1 MFPQEFFGAGLLH
14 KEEVELR
21 RALNAS
27 LREVRRS
34 HTKKEEKPNE
44 FIATTTRCVWSTT
57 NTEVSQEDDQSDEPL
72 EMTKT
77 VCIGTNTMF
86 RIKSDRSKKSD
97 DTNKG
102 KGGSFKK
109 QKTERGQKINKDSQQ
124 ESELFKKPLK
134 RKNGAEISF
143 CSVKKKKKGIKGIE
157 SEPSFQ
163 NGSKMP
169 SKSTAGE
176 PTKSGVVG
184 NTVRLN
190 EEMGM
195 SIDIVK
201 KGFKSPTK
209 TNKVCQHSG
218 GQKPKML
225 VKDKAAL
232 YKPLHKRNMKGA
244 QKSKIVQSL
253 NAKFSATVGDE
264 TLLSA
269 EVNNDGDIQRDD
281 TSCSDKINKKS
292 FSVQNDG
299 EKLEQIMSGR
309 SEVINSQDKNC
320 EQRLQ
325 ASNAGHGKL
334 RRRLKHKLK
343 DRKLV
348 CPLGEI
354 YIPANVAKTEDF
366 LTFLCLRGKYLGS
379 LLLIF
384 LIIALKPMIKQIAK
398 ALSPN

>member
-34 HTKKEEKPNE
+34 HTKKEEKPSE
-44 FIATTTRCVWSTT
+44 LIATTTRCVCSTT
-57 NTEVSQEDDQSDEPL
+57 NTEISQKHDHSDEPL
-72 EMTKT
+72 EVTKT
-77 VCIGTNTMF
+77 ICIGTNTMF

-102 KGGSFKK
+102 KGGSFKN
-109 QKTERGQKINKDSQQ
+109 QKTERGQKKYQASQQ
-124 ESELFKKPLK
+124 DSELFKKPLK

-143 CSVKKKKKGIKGIE
+143 CSFKKKKKGIKGIE

-184 NTVRLN
+184 NKVRLN

-209 TNKVCQHSG
+209 TNKVCQLFG
-218 GQKPKML
+218 GQKML

-232 YKPLHKRNMKGA
+232 YKPLHKRNLKGA
-244 QKSKIVQSL
+244 QKSKIVRSL
-253 NAKFSATVGDE
+253 NANFSAAVRDE

-269 EVNNDGDIQRDD
+269 EIKNDGDIQRDD
-281 TSCSDKINKKS
+281 TACSDKIKKKS
-292 FSVQNDG
+292 FSEQNDG
-299 EKLEQIMSGR
+299 EKLEQMSGP

-320 EQRLQ
+320 ELRLQ
-325 ASNAGHGKL
+325 LSNAGHGKM

-366 LTFLCLRGKYLGS
+366 LTFLCLRGKYLGC
-379 LLLIF
+379 LL
-384 LIIALKPMIKQIAK
+384 
-398 ALSPN
+398 

>member
-1 MFPQEFFGAGLLH
+1 M
-14 KEEVELR
+14 
-21 RALNAS
+21 NAS
-27 LREVRRS
+27 LREVCRS
-34 HTKKEEKPNE
+34 HTKKEEKPSE

-57 NTEVSQEDDQSDEPL
+57 NTEVSQEDDHSDEPL
-72 EMTKT
+72 EVTKT

-97 DTNKG
+97 GTNKG
-102 KGGSFKK
+102 KGGSSKK
-109 QKTERGQKINKDSQQ
+109 QKTERGQKINKASQQ
-124 ESELFKKPLK
+124 ESDLFKKPLK

-143 CSVKKKKKGIKGIE
+143 CSFKKKKKGIKGIE

-169 SKSTAGE
+169 SRSTAGE
-176 PTKSGVVG
+176 STNSGVVG
-184 NTVRLN
+184 NKVRLN

-195 SIDIVK
+195 SLDIVK

-209 TNKVCQHSG
+209 TNKVCQLSG
-218 GQKPKML
+218 GKKPKML

-232 YKPLHKRNMKGA
+232 YKPLHKKNMKSA
-244 QKSKIVQSL
+244 HKSKIVQSL
-253 NAKFSATVGDE
+253 NAKFSAAVRDE

-269 EVNNDGDIQRDD
+269 KVKNDGDIQRDD
-281 TSCSDKINKKS
+281 TACSDKIKKKS

-299 EKLEQIMSGR
+299 ETLEQIMSGR

-320 EQRLQ
+320 EHRLQ
-325 ASNAGHGKL
+325 VSNAGHGKL

-366 LTFLCLRGKYLGS
+366 LTFLCLRGKYFGY
-379 LLLIF
+379 LLLNF
-384 LIIALKPMIKQIAK
+384 LIVTLKPMIKQIAK
-398 ALSPN
+398 ALSSN

>member
-34 HTKKEEKPNE
+34 HTKKEEKPSE
-44 FIATTTRCVWSTT
+44 FIATTTRCVCSTT
-57 NTEVSQEDDQSDEPL
+57 NTEVSQEEDDHSDELL
-72 EMTKT
+72 EVTKT

-86 RIKSDRSKKSD
+86 RIKSDHSKKSD

-102 KGGSFKK
+102 KGGSFKM
-109 QKTERGQKINKDSQQ
+109 QKTERGQKKSKASKQ

-143 CSVKKKKKGIKGIE
+143 CSFKKKKKGIKGIE

-176 PTKSGVVG
+176 LTKSGIVG
-184 NTVRLN
+184 NKVRLN
-190 EEMGM
+190 EEMGI

-209 TNKVCQHSG
+209 TNKVCQLSG
-218 GQKPKML
+218 GKKPKML
-225 VKDKAAL
+225 VKDKVGL

-244 QKSKIVQSL
+244 QKSKIVRSL
-253 NAKFSATVGDE
+253 NAKFSAAVRDE

-269 EVNNDGDIQRDD
+269 EIKNDGDIQRDD
-281 TSCSDKINKKS
+281 TACSDKIKKKS
-292 FSVQNDG
+292 FSVENDG
-299 EKLEQIMSGR
+299 EKLEQMSGP
-309 SEVINSQDKNC
+309 SEVINSQDTNC
-320 EQRLQ
+320 ELRLQ
-325 ASNAGHGKL
+325 VSNAGHGKM

-366 LTFLCLRGKYLGS
+366 LTFLCLRGKYLGC
-379 LLLIF
+379 LL
-384 LIIALKPMIKQIAK
+384 
-398 ALSPN
+398 

>member
-27 LREVRRS
+27 LREVRHS
-34 HTKKEEKPNE
+34 HTKKEEKPSD
-44 FIATTTRCVWSTT
+44 FTATTTRFVCSTT
-57 NTEVSQEDDQSDEPL
+57 NTEVSQEDDHSDEPL
-72 EMTKT
+72 EVTKT

-102 KGGSFKK
+102 KGGSSKK
-109 QKTERGQKINKDSQQ
+109 QKTERGQKINKASQQ

-143 CSVKKKKKGIKGIE
+143 CSFKKKKKGIKGIE

-169 SKSTAGE
+169 SKSIAGE

-184 NTVRLN
+184 NKVRLN
-190 EEMGM
+190 EKMGM
-195 SIDIVK
+195 SIDIVR

-209 TNKVCQHSG
+209 TNKVCQLSG

-253 NAKFSATVGDE
+253 NAKFSAAVRDE
-264 TLLSA
+264 TLISA
-269 EVNNDGDIQRDD
+269 EIKNDGDIQRDD
-281 TSCSDKINKKS
+281 TACSNKMKKKS

-299 EKLEQIMSGR
+299 EKLEQMSGP

-320 EQRLQ
+320 ELRLQ
-325 ASNAGHGKL
+325 LSNAGHGKM

-366 LTFLCLRGKYLGS
+366 LTFLCLRGKYLGC
-379 LLLIF
+379 LL
-384 LIIALKPMIKQIAK
+384 
-398 ALSPN
+398 

>member
-34 HTKKEEKPNE
+34 HTKKEEKPSE

-57 NTEVSQEDDQSDEPL
+57 NTEVSQEDDHSDEPL
-72 EMTKT
+72 EVTKT

-102 KGGSFKK
+102 KGGSCKK
-109 QKTERGQKINKDSQQ
+109 QKTERGQKINKASQQ

-134 RKNGAEISF
+134 RKNAAKISF
-143 CSVKKKKKGIKGIE
+143 CSIKKKKNLGIKGIE

-176 PTKSGVVG
+176 LTKSGVVG
-184 NTVRLN
+184 NKVGLN
-190 EEMGM
+190 EEMEM

-209 TNKVCQHSG
+209 TNKVCQLSG

-244 QKSKIVQSL
+244 HKSKIVQSL
-253 NAKFSATVGDE
+253 NAKFNAAVIDE

-269 EVNNDGDIQRDD
+269 EVKNDGGIQRDD
-281 TSCSDKINKKS
+281 TACSAKIKKKS

-299 EKLEQIMSGR
+299 EKLEQMSGP

-320 EQRLQ
+320 ELRLQ
-325 ASNAGHGKL
+325 VSNAGHGKM

-366 LTFLCLRGKYLGS
+366 LTFLCLRGKYVGS
-379 LLLIF
+379 LL
-384 LIIALKPMIKQIAK
+384 
-398 ALSPN
+398 

>member
-1 MFPQEFFGAGLLH
+1 M
-14 KEEVELR
+14 
-21 RALNAS
+21 NAS

-34 HTKKEEKPNE
+34 HTKKEEKPGE

-57 NTEVSQEDDQSDEPL
+57 NTEVCQEDDHSDEPL
-72 EMTKT
+72 EVTKT

-97 DTNKG
+97 GTNKG
-102 KGGSFKK
+102 KGGSSKK
-109 QKTERGQKINKDSQQ
+109 QKTERGQKINKASQQ
-124 ESELFKKPLK
+124 ESDLFKKPLK

-143 CSVKKKKKGIKGIE
+143 CSFKKKKKGIKGIE
-157 SEPSFQ
+157 SEPSFH

-169 SKSTAGE
+169 SRSTAGE
-176 PTKSGVVG
+176 PTNSGVVG
-184 NTVRLN
+184 NQVRLN

-195 SIDIVK
+195 SLDIVK

-209 TNKVCQHSG
+209 TNKVCQLSG
-218 GQKPKML
+218 GKKPKML

-232 YKPLHKRNMKGA
+232 YKPLHKKNMKSA
-244 QKSKIVQSL
+244 HKSKIVQSL
-253 NAKFSATVGDE
+253 NAKFSAAVRDE

-269 EVNNDGDIQRDD
+269 EVKNDGDIQRDD
-281 TSCSDKINKKS
+281 TACSDKMKKKS
-292 FSVQNDG
+292 FSVQNDN
-299 EKLEQIMSGR
+299 EKLEEMSGP
-309 SEVINSQDKNC
+309 SEVIDSQDKNC
-320 EQRLQ
+320 ELRLQ
-325 ASNAGHGKL
+325 VSNAGHGKM

-366 LTFLCLRGKYLGS
+366 LTFLCLRGTYLGY
-379 LLLIF
+379 LLLNF
-384 LIIALKPMIKQIAK
+384 FIITLKPMIK
-398 ALSPN
+398 

>member
-1 MFPQEFFGAGLLH
+1 M
-14 KEEVELR
+14 
-21 RALNAS
+21 NAS
-27 LREVRRS
+27 LREVRHS
-34 HTKKEEKPNE
+34 HSKKEEKPSE
-44 FIATTTRCVWSTT
+44 FIATTTRCVCSTT
-57 NTEVSQEDDQSDEPL
+57 NTEVSQKNDHCDEPL
-72 EMTKT
+72 EETKT

-86 RIKSDRSKKSD
+86 RIKSDRFKKSH

-102 KGGSFKK
+102 KGGSLKK
-109 QKTERGQKINKDSQQ
+109 NKTEMGQKKSKASQE

-134 RKNGAEISF
+134 RKNGTEISSF
-143 CSVKKKKKGIKGIE
+143 KIEKKKKGIKGIK
-157 SEPSFQ
+157 SEPSVQ
-163 NGSKMP
+163 NGSRML
-169 SKSTAGE
+169 SKTIAGE
-176 PTKSGVVG
+176 PTKRGVVG
-184 NTVRLN
+184 NKVRLS

-209 TNKVCQHSG
+209 TNKVCQLSG

-225 VKDKAAL
+225 VKENVGF

-253 NAKFSATVGDE
+253 NAKFRAAVRDE
-264 TLLSA
+264 TLVSA
-269 EVNNDGDIQRDD
+269 EINNYGDIQRDD
-281 TSCSDKINKKS
+281 TTCSDKIKKKS

-299 EKLEQIMSGR
+299 EKLEQMSGP
-309 SEVINSQDKNC
+309 SEVINSQAKNC
-320 EQRLQ
+320 ELRLQ
-325 ASNAGHGKL
+325 ESNAGHGKL

-366 LTFLCLRGKYLGS
+366 LTFLCLRGKYVGC
-379 LLLIF
+379 LL
-384 LIIALKPMIKQIAK
+384 
-398 ALSPN
+398 

>member
-27 LREVRRS
+27 LREVWRS
-34 HTKKEEKPNE
+34 HTKKEEKPSE
-44 FIATTTRCVWSTT
+44 FIATTTRCVDSTT
-57 NTEVSQEDDQSDEPL
+57 NTEVSQEDDHSDEPL
-72 EMTKT
+72 EVAKT

-86 RIKSDRSKKSD
+86 RIKADRSKKSD

-109 QKTERGQKINKDSQQ
+109 QKTERGQEKNKASQQ

-143 CSVKKKKKGIKGIE
+143 CSFKKKKKGIKGIE
-157 SEPSFQ
+157 SEPYFQ

-169 SKSTAGE
+169 SKSTAGV
-176 PTKSGVVG
+176 PTKRGVVG
-184 NTVRLN
+184 NKVQLN

-195 SIDIVK
+195 SIEIVK

-209 TNKVCQHSG
+209 TNKVCQLSG
-218 GQKPKML
+218 GKKPKML
-225 VKDKAAL
+225 VKNKAAL
-232 YKPLHKRNMKGA
+232 YKPLHKRDAKGA
-244 QKSKIVQSL
+244 QKCKIVQSL
-253 NAKFSATVGDE
+253 NAKFSAALRDE
-264 TLLSA
+264 T
-269 EVNNDGDIQRDD
+269 EIKNDSDIQRDD
-281 TSCSDKINKKS
+281 TACSHKIKKKS

-299 EKLEQIMSGR
+299 KNLEQMSSP
-309 SEVINSQDKNC
+309 SEVTNSQDKNC
-320 EQRLQ
+320 ELTLQ
-325 ASNAGHGKL
+325 VSNAGHGKL

-379 LLLIF
+379 LL
-384 LIIALKPMIKQIAK
+384 
-398 ALSPN
+398 

>member
-1 MFPQEFFGAGLLH
+1 M
-14 KEEVELR
+14 
-21 RALNAS
+21 NAS

-34 HTKKEEKPNE
+34 HTKKEEKPSE
-44 FIATTTRCVWSTT
+44 FIATTTRCVSSTT
-57 NTEVSQEDDQSDEPL
+57 NTEVCQEDDQSDEPL
-72 EMTKT
+72 EVTKT

-97 DTNKG
+97 GTNKG
-102 KGGSFKK
+102 KGGSSKK
-109 QKTERGQKINKDSQQ
+109 QKTERGQKINKASQQ
-124 ESELFKKPLK
+124 ESDLFKKPLK

-143 CSVKKKKKGIKGIE
+143 CSFKKKKKGIKGIE

-169 SKSTAGE
+169 SRSTAGE
-176 PTKSGVVG
+176 PTNSGAVG
-184 NTVRLN
+184 NKVRLN

-195 SIDIVK
+195 SLDIVK

-209 TNKVCQHSG
+209 TNKVCQLSG
-218 GQKPKML
+218 GKKPKML

-232 YKPLHKRNMKGA
+232 YKPLHKKNMKSA
-244 QKSKIVQSL
+244 HKSKIVQSL
-253 NAKFSATVGDE
+253 NAKFSAAVRDE

-269 EVNNDGDIQRDD
+269 EVKNDGDIQRDD
-281 TSCSDKINKKS
+281 TACSDKIKKKS

-299 EKLEQIMSGR
+299 ETLEQIMSGR

-320 EQRLQ
+320 EHRLQ
-325 ASNAGHGKL
+325 VSNAGHGKL

-366 LTFLCLRGKYLGS
+366 LTFLCLRGTYLGY
-379 LLLIF
+379 LLLNF
-384 LIIALKPMIKQIAK
+384 FIITLKPMIKQIAK
-398 ALSPN
+398 ALSSN

>member
-1 MFPQEFFGAGLLH
+1 M
-14 KEEVELR
+14 
-21 RALNAS
+21 NAS

-34 HTKKEEKPNE
+34 HTKKEEKPSE
-44 FIATTTRCVWSTT
+44 FIATTTRCVWGTT
-57 NTEVSQEDDQSDEPL
+57 NTEVCQEDDHSDEPL
-72 EMTKT
+72 EVTKT

-97 DTNKG
+97 CTNKG
-102 KGGSFKK
+102 KGGSSKK
-109 QKTERGQKINKDSQQ
+109 QKTERGQKINKASQQ
-124 ESELFKKPLK
+124 ESDLFKKPLK

-143 CSVKKKKKGIKGIE
+143 CSFKKKKKGIKGIE
-157 SEPSFQ
+157 SEPSFH

-169 SKSTAGE
+169 SRSTAGE
-176 PTKSGVVG
+176 PTNSGVVG
-184 NTVRLN
+184 NKVRLN

-195 SIDIVK
+195 SLDIVK

-209 TNKVCQHSG
+209 TNKVCQLSG
-218 GQKPKML
+218 GKKPKML

-232 YKPLHKRNMKGA
+232 YKPLHKKNMKSA
-244 QKSKIVQSL
+244 HKSKIVQSL
-253 NAKFSATVGDE
+253 NAKFSAAVRDE

-269 EVNNDGDIQRDD
+269 EVKNDGDIQRDD
-281 TSCSDKINKKS
+281 TACSDKMKKKS
-292 FSVQNDG
+292 FSVQNDN
-299 EKLEQIMSGR
+299 EKLEKMSGP

-320 EQRLQ
+320 ELRLQ
-325 ASNAGHGKL
+325 VSNAGHGKM

-366 LTFLCLRGKYLGS
+366 LTFLCLRGTYLGY
-379 LLLIF
+379 LLLNF
-384 LIIALKPMIKQIAK
+384 FIITLKPMIKQIAK
-398 ALSPN
+398 ALSSN